1 MIAIKLYAWREEI
14 VCNIGEFELNNQKTI
29 IIVALLV
36 VIIAGGAYH
45 ISRNQGTP
53 EETTQYITVTDCL
66 DRTVQI
72 ETPIEKIIF
81 TGRGSALTLSVAY
94 LFDTAPEKII
104 GVSDS
109 FAESTLFSL
118 VDSSISE
125 KVVEGASDMGVEEI
139 AAQDPDVVVLKS
151 YLKSD
156 VGDPLESLGVKV
168 IYLDLEN
175 LDQYTRDVETMGAL
189 MEEPEKAEA
198 IIEYY
203 QSTYTEVETRH
214 TTTTD
219 APSVLFLYYN
229 TKGGTASFMSPGADW
244 LQTVVTQTA
253 GGDPLSL
260 ELEGT
265 GWNNVNMEKIA
276 EWNPKIIFIVT
287 YKPDP
292 SCMDV
297 ENLIK
302 SDDVWQNIDAVEND
316 RVYSVPD
323 DCFGT
328 GTVGS
333 WDTSGSRWILCLRW
347 MEAKISGDDTGL
359 PEDIREFY
367 VDLYGLSVSEAEALM
382 ESIVGDI

>member
-1 MIAIKLYAWREEI
+1 ME
-14 VCNIGEFELNNQKTI
+14 NQKTI
-29 IIVALLV
+29 IIVAFLV
-36 VIIAGGAYH
+36 VVIAGGAYQ
-45 ISRNQGTP
+45 ISRNQDVP
-53 EETTQYITVTDCL
+53 LEETQVITVIDCL
-66 DRTVQI
+66 NRTVQI
-72 ETPIEKIIF
+72 ETPIERIIF
-81 TGRGSALTLSVAY
+81 TGRGHALTVSVAY

-104 GVSDS
+104 GL
-109 FAESTLFSL
+109 STDIAGSNLFSV
-118 VDSSISE
+118 VDPSSSE

-168 IYLDLEN
+168 VYLDLEN
-175 LDQYTRDVETMGAL
+175 LEQYARDVETMGAL
-189 MEEPEKAEA
+189 MGEPEKAES

-203 QSTYTEVETRH
+203 QSTYTEVEARH

-229 TKGGTASFMSPGADW
+229 VKGGTASFMSPGADW
-244 LQTVVTQTA
+244 LQTIVTKTA
-253 GGDPLSL
+253 GGNPLSL

-265 GWNNVNMEKIA
+265 GWNNVNVEQIA
-276 EWNPKIIFIVT
+276 EWNPEVIFIVT

-302 SDDVWQNIDAVEND
+302 SDELWQNIDAVKND

-328 GTVGS
+328 ATIGS
-333 WDTSGSRWILCLRW
+333 WDTSGSRWILGLRW
-347 MEAKISGDDTGL
+347 MEAKINGDDTGL
-359 PEDIREFY
+359 LEDVEEFY
-367 VDLYGLSVSEAEALM
+367 VDLYGLSSSEADTVID
-382 ESIVGDI
+382 SIVGDI

>member
-1 MIAIKLYAWREEI
+1 M
-14 VCNIGEFELNNQKTI
+14 NNQKTI
-29 IIVALLV
+29 IIVVLLV
-36 VIIAGGAYH
+36 AIITGGAYQ
-45 ISRNQGTP
+45 ISRNQGNP
-53 EETTQYITVTDCL
+53 VEATQYITVTDCL
-66 DRTVQI
+66 NRTVQI
-72 ETPIEKIIF
+72 ETPIEKIVF
-81 TGRGSALTLSVAY
+81 TGRGHALTVSVAY

-104 GVSDS
+104 GLSDTIT
-109 FAESTLFSL
+109 ESLLFSL
-118 VDSSISE
+118 VDPNIAE
-125 KVVEGASDMGVEEI
+125 KLVEGAMEMSVEEI
-139 AAQDPDVVVLKS
+139 AAQSPDVVVLKS
-151 YLKSD
+151 YLKAD

-168 IYLDLEN
+168 VYLDLED
-175 LDQYTRDVETMGAL
+175 LDSYARDVETMGTL
-189 MEEPEKAEA
+189 MGEPLKAES

-203 QSTYTEVETRH
+203 QSTYELVEAH
-214 TTTTD
+214 HATTKD

-244 LQTVVTQTA
+244 LQTVSTQTA

-265 GWNNVNMEKIA
+265 GWNNVNVEQIA
-276 EWNPKIIFIVT
+276 EWNPEIIFIVT

-302 SDDVWQNIDAVEND
+302 SDELWQNIDAVEND

-323 DCFGT
+323 DCFGI

-347 MEAKISGDDTGL
+347 MEAKITGDDTGL
-359 PEDIREFY
+359 LEDVEEFY
-367 VDLYGLSVSEAEALM
+367 VELYGLSSEEAEILLDA
-382 ESIVGDI
+382 IVGDV

>member
-1 MIAIKLYAWREEI
+1 MIAIKLYVWKKES
-14 VCNIGEFELNNQKTI
+14 VCNISEFELNNQKTI
-29 IIVALLV
+29 IIVTLLV
-36 VIIAGGAYH
+36 AIIAGGAYQ
-45 ISRNQGTP
+45 ISRNQGTSP
-53 EETTQYITVTDCL
+53 EATQYITVTDCL
-66 DRTVQI
+66 DRTIQI

-81 TGRGSALTLSVAY
+81 TGRGHALTVSVAY

-104 GVSDS
+104 GLSEDI
-109 FAESTLFSL
+109 AESNLFSV
-118 VDSSISE
+118 VDPSISE
-125 KVVEGASDMGVEEI
+125 KIVEGASDMGVEEI

-151 YLKSD
+151 YLKED
-156 VGDPLESLGVKV
+156 IGDPLESLGVKV
-168 IYLDLEN
+168 VYLDLEN

-189 MEEPEKAEA
+189 MGEPEKAEA

-203 QSTYTEVETRH
+203 QSTYKEVETRH
-214 TTTTD
+214 ATTSD
-219 APSVLFLYYN
+219 APSVLFIYYN

-265 GWNNVNMEKIA
+265 GWNNVNVEQIA
-276 EWNPKIIFIVT
+276 EWNPEIIFIVT

-297 ENLIK
+297 ENLII
-302 SDDVWQNIDAVEND
+302 SDELWQNIDAVEND

-359 PEDIREFY
+359 LEDIEEFY
-367 VDLYGLSVSEAEALM
+367 VDLYGLSFSEAEALID
-382 ESIVGDI
+382 SIVGDI

>member
-1 MIAIKLYAWREEI
+1 M
-14 VCNIGEFELNNQKTI
+14 NNQKTI

-36 VIIAGGAYH
+36 VIIAGGAYQ

-53 EETTQYITVTDCL
+53 EEETQYITVTDCL
-66 DRTVQI
+66 NRTTQI

-81 TGRGSALTLSVAY
+81 TGRGHALIVSVAY

-104 GVSDS
+104 GLSDTI
-109 FAESTLFSL
+109 AESNLFNII
-118 VDSSISE
+118 DPSISE
-125 KVVEGASDMGVEEI
+125 KVVDGASDMGVEEI
-139 AAQDPDVVVLKS
+139 AAQNPDVVVLKS
-151 YLKSD
+151 YLKTD

-168 IYLDLEN
+168 VYLDLED
-175 LDQYTRDVETMGAL
+175 LDQYTRDVETMGVL
-189 MEEPEKAEA
+189 MGEPEKAEA

-203 QSTYTEVETRH
+203 QSTYREVEARH
-214 TTTTD
+214 ATTTD

-229 TKGGTASFMSPGADW
+229 VKGGTASFMSPGADW
-244 LQTVVTQTA
+244 LQTVVTETA

-265 GWNNVNMEKIA
+265 GWNNVNWEQIA
-276 EWNPKIIFIVT
+276 EWNPEIIFVVT
-287 YKPDP
+287 YKSDP

-302 SDDVWQNIDAVEND
+302 ADELWQNIDAVEND

-347 MEAKISGDDTGL
+347 MEAKISGDNTGL
-359 PEDIREFY
+359 LEDVEEFY
-367 VDLYGLSVSEAEALM
+367 VDLYGLSSSEADALI